1 MNKILSALIE
11 AWGEIKINKGRFVL
25 SLTGVAVAVWAMA
38 TVLALGSMALATD
51 EYFQTISGN
60 RPGILTFQATPS
72 SGDNA
77 NPESKFGPYGPYGPA
92 GYGAGSDQPQFGKSA
107 DLVEDSTGTRTSKF
121 GAAARATMADL
132 KVTNWSRSV
141 RVSPNIRTSSW
152 SSKCDYKQEDC
163 SDKQVELSGVDPIY
177 FKFFARQLLVGRFIN
192 DADAMLQMNPVVIN
206 EKLWDN
212 MGRPNPLNYPR
223 IVVEGDP
230 GLTLTVVGVVK
241 SQTRWDQNE
250 IFMHYDGLIGSQPRL
265 ATGENAAPDLE
276 SGELRALVP
285 VGEEE
290 DANDVVL
297 ATLKSQLGPN
307 WQVESYWSGEQSDVG
322 EGQRAIITT
331 IVSIIGGIVIMLGAF
346 GLLTVSI
353 VTVRQ
358 RIREIGIR
366 RAMGASARRVFF
378 SVFLESVVATTAAGF
393 TGVLLSILTIR
404 LAPNDW
410 LDFPIPISSIPYP
423 MTAALLGVLIAAG
436 VGALTGII
444 PAAIAVK
451 VKPIDAIRY

>member
-1 MNKILSALIE
+1 M
-11 AWGEIKINKGRFVL
+11 
-25 SLTGVAVAVWAMA
+25 
-38 TVLALGSMALATD
+38 
-51 EYFQTISGN
+51 
-60 RPGILTFQATPS
+60 
-72 SGDNA
+72 
-77 NPESKFGPYGPYGPA
+77 
-92 GYGAGSDQPQFGKSA
+92 
-107 DLVEDSTGTRTSKF
+107 
-121 GAAARATMADL
+121 
-132 KVTNWSRSV
+132 
-141 RVSPNIRTSSW
+141 
-152 SSKCDYKQEDC
+152 
-163 SDKQVELSGVDPIY
+163 
-177 FKFFARQLLVGRFIN
+177 
-192 DADAMLQMNPVVIN
+192 
-206 EKLWDN
+206 
-212 MGRPNPLNYPR
+212 
-223 IVVEGDP
+223 
-230 GLTLTVVGVVK
+230 
-241 SQTRWDQNE
+241 
-250 IFMHYDGLIGSQPRL
+250 
-265 ATGENAAPDLE
+265 
-276 SGELRALVP
+276 
-285 VGEEE
+285 
-290 DANDVVL
+290 
-297 ATLKSQLGPN
+297 
-307 WQVESYWSGEQSDVG
+307 SYWSGEQSDVG

-436 VGALTGII
+436 VGALAGII

>member
-1 MNKILSALIE
+1 MKTGMNYSK
-11 AWGEIKINKGRFVL
+11 
-25 SLTGVAVAVWAMA
+25 
-38 TVLALGSMALATD
+38 
-51 EYFQTISGN
+51 
-60 RPGILTFQATPS
+60 
-72 SGDNA
+72 A
-77 NPESKFGPYGPYGPA
+77 NEWI
-92 GYGAGSDQPQFGKSA
+92 
-107 DLVEDSTGTRTSKF
+107 V
-121 GAAARATMADL
+121 M
-132 KVTNWSRSV
+132 
-141 RVSPNIRTSSW
+141 
-152 SSKCDYKQEDC
+152 EDC
-163 SDKQVELSGVDPIY
+163 FDNQVELSGVDPIY

-192 DADAMLQMNPVVIN
+192 DADATLQMNPVVIN

-223 IVVEGDP
+223 IIVEGDP

-241 SQTRWDQNE
+241 TQTRWDQNE

-265 ATGENAAPDLE
+265 SAGESGPVNLE
-276 SGELRALVP
+276 AGELRALVP
-285 VGEEE
+285 VGQEK
-290 DANDVVL
+290 DANEVVL
-297 ATLKSQLGPN
+297 ATLKSQLGPD
-307 WQVESYWSGEQSDVG
+307 WQVDSYWSGEQSDVG
-322 EGQRAIITT
+322 EDQRAIITT

-404 LAPNDW
+404 FAPSDW
-410 LDFPIPISSIPYP
+410 LDFPIPVSSIPYP

-436 VGALTGII
+436 VGALAGII

>member
-38 TVLALGSMALATD
+38 TVLALGSMAIATD

-60 RPGILTFQATPS
+60 RPGILTFQASPS
-72 SGDNA
+72 SGGEG
-77 NPESKFGPYGPYGPA
+77 NPETKFGPSGPYGPE
-92 GYGAGSDQPQFGKSA
+92 GYGSGSSQSQLGKSA
-107 DLVEDSTGTRTSKF
+107 DLVEDSTGMRTSKF
-121 GAAARATMADL
+121 GATARATMEDL
-132 KVTNWSRSV
+132 NITNWSRSV
-141 RVSPNIRTSSW
+141 KTSPNVRTSSW
-152 SSKCDYKQEDC
+152 VSKCDYNKEDC
-163 SDKQVELSGVDPIY
+163 FDNQVELSGVDPIY

-192 DADAMLQMNPVVIN
+192 DADATLQMNPVVIN

-223 IVVEGDP
+223 IIVEGDP

-241 SQTRWDQNE
+241 TQTRWDQNE

-265 ATGENAAPDLE
+265 SAGESGPVNLE
-276 SGELRALVP
+276 AGELRALVP
-285 VGEEE
+285 VGQEK
-290 DANDVVL
+290 DANEVVL
-297 ATLKSQLGPN
+297 ATLKSQLGPD
-307 WQVESYWSGEQSDVG
+307 WQVDSYWSGEQSDVG
-322 EGQRAIITT
+322 EDQRAIITT

-404 LAPNDW
+404 FAPSDW
-410 LDFPIPISSIPYP
+410 LDFPIPVSSIPYP

-436 VGALTGII
+436 VGALAGII